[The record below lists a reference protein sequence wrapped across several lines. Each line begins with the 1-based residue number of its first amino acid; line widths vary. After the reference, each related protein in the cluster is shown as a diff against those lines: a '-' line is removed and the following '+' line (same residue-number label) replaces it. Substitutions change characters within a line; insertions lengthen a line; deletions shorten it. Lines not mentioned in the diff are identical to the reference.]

1 MQKLLFIAPH
11 LSTGGL
17 PQYLVKKVELLK
29 QDFEIYLVEWV
40 DCTGGRLVVQR
51 NKLLDLVD
59 SDKFFTLEEDKSELL
74 NIISKINPDIV
85 HLEEIPEYFMDNEV
99 SNQLYSLDRN
109 YFIVE
114 TSHDSSFDTNQKR
127 FFPDKFMFVS
137 NWQIQQYKNVDIP
150 KVLVEYPIE
159 YIDRPNR
166 EEGLKKLGLD
176 PNKKHILHVGLFTP
190 RKNQA
195 EFFEYARALP
205 DYEFHCLGNQAD
217 NFKFYWEPLMKDKP
231 NNLTW
236 WNERTDVD
244 AFYQSMDLFL
254 FTSRGTNNDKET
266 MPLVIR
272 EALSYQ
278 IPQLLYNL
286 PVYLNYFD
294 KFKGINYLDN
304 NSFEKNCEL
313 ISSQLENN
321 SVDKPL
327 EEIFVISTYPI
338 TDSITNTTLDC
349 IKSIKKHGHKVI
361 LTSHCPIP
369 LQLQEA
375 ADYCIY
381 DKNNILTK
389 HTFYSQYWGYNEGYN
404 LFINLRGENNDIY
417 HGPTVYTNYY
427 NGASLASKLGYDK
440 THYVNYDYILT
451 NNNLIE
457 TASSKL
463 NNYDFYFGEHQMG
476 EGKGLYTYYFASNP
490 KKLIQHLPLV
500 NNAFDYDNLKTKY
513 NSDSNSLENVVYYIL
528 NDLNV
533 YKDPNF
539 DELSS
544 QSFDHR
550 DYSRVEYFTILPS
563 NLNNYFSPIVKINN
577 SNDSRIIDYK
587 VYKNSKLVINRNFKV
602 EDKFTFW
609 DLIKFESENIFS
621 IVFDIS
627 DINGNHL
634 DTKQFVV
641 DNYYFE
647 NEIHNNGTFTWK
659 GDITQYD
666 YRPKI
671 KLMHLVTEPN
681 TNEKEIR
688 SIKSVKDFCDYTGIQ
703 YEQRVNKIWK
713 ELPPKDTCNRPDDI
727 QDKPGYYKLAP
738 GHYGCYLAHK
748 NAICAEDNIIYDY
761 VLVFEGDVIIDSDY
775 DELYN
780 ALFKFARI
788 SDQEDIDLIG
798 FGNPTENRNIHG
810 ENVEGVYTH
819 ATPFVPAQ
827 SYLIAKNKVNYIK
840 GKLETLPWDAFDLWL
855 CNVAKIKTGIADKIY
870 TKHLPGFSIVEQE
883 IKTTDNHSPAIF
895 VKE

>member
-1 MQKLLFIAPH
+1 MKKLLYVAPH

-29 QDFEIYLVEWV
+29 QEFEIHLVEWV
-40 DCTGGRLVVQR
+40 DCTGGVLVVTR
-51 NKLLDLVD
+51 NKLVDLVD
-59 SDKFFTLEEDKSELL
+59 PNKFYTLQENKSELL
-74 NIISKINPDIV
+74 DIIDKVKPDII
-85 HLEEIPEYFMDNEV
+85 HLEEIPEFFMD
-99 SNQLYSLDRN
+99 SDIAHKLYTPDRD

-114 TSHDSSFDTNQKR
+114 TSHDSSFDTNQKL

-137 NWQIQQYKNVDIP
+137 DWQINQYKDINIP

-176 PNKKHILHVGLFTP
+176 PNKKHILHIGLFTP

-195 EFFEYARALP
+195 EFFKYAKALP

-231 NNLTW
+231 DNLTW

-244 AFYQSMDLFL
+244 KFYQSMDLFL
-254 FTSRGTNNDKET
+254 FTSRGTANDKET

-294 KFKGINYLDN
+294 KFNTIDYLEFDN
-304 NSFEKNCEL
+304 FDKNCEL
-313 ISSQLENN
+313 IKDTLFPTF
-321 SVDKPL
+321 VDKSQ
-327 EEIFVISTYPI
+327 EEVFVISTYPI
-338 TDSITNTTLDC
+338 TDSIINTTLDC
-349 IKSIKKHGHKVI
+349 VKSIKERGFKVI

-389 HTFYSQYWGYNEGYN
+389 HTFYDQFWEYRVGYNIY
-404 LFINLRGENNDIY
+404 INLRGENNDVY
-417 HGPTVYTNYY
+417 HGPTVYTNIY
-427 NGASLASKLGYDK
+427 NGASLAKDLGYNK
-440 THYVNYDYILT
+440 VHYVNYDYIIS
-451 NNNLIE
+451 NPDLINK
-457 TASSKL
+457 ASQCL
-463 NNYDFYFGEHQMG
+463 NTHDFYFGEHQMG
-476 EGKGLYTYYFASNP
+476 EGKGFQTYYFAANP
-490 KKLIQHLPLV
+490 NKLIQSLPLV
-500 NNAFDYDNLKTKY
+500 NNALEYNELKTKY
-513 NSDSNSLENVVYYIL
+513 NSDSNSLENIFYFIFNNL
-528 NDLNV
+528 ST
-533 YKDPNF
+533 YKEQNF
-539 DELSS
+539 EELSS

-563 NLNNYFSPIVKINN
+563 NLTNYFSPIVKINN

-587 VYKNSKLVINRNFKV
+587 VHKNGKLIIGRNFEI

-609 DLIKFESENIFS
+609 DLIKFETGDVFNI
-621 IVFDIS
+621 IFDIS
-627 DINGNHL
+627 DVSGNYL
-634 DTKQFVV
+634 DTKQFTIN
-641 DNYYFE
+641 DDYFK
-647 NEIHNNGTFTWK
+647 NILHNNGSFTWK

-671 KLMHLVTEPN
+671 KLMHLVTEPD

-688 SIKSVKDFCDYTGIQ
+688 SVKNVKDFCDKTGIK
-703 YEQRVNKIWK
+703 YEQRINKIWT
-713 ELPPKDTCNRPDDI
+713 ETPPWVNCNRPNDI
-727 QDKPGYYKLAP
+727 QDKPGHYKLAP

-748 NAICAEDNIIYDY
+748 NAICAEDNTLYDY
-761 VLVFEGDVIIDSDY
+761 VLVFEGDVIVDSDY
-775 DELYN
+775 NELYN
-780 ALFKFARI
+780 ALFKFDRI
-788 SDQEDIDLIG
+788 SQQEDIDLIG
-798 FGNPTENRNIHG
+798 FGNPTENRDIHG
-810 ENVEGVYTH
+810 DNVEGVYTH

-827 SYLIAKNKVNYIK
+827 SYLITKNKINYIK
-840 GKLETLPWDAFDLWL
+840 EKLETLPWDAFDLWL
-855 CNVAKIKTGIADKIY
+855 CNVAQIKTGIADKIY
-870 TKHLPGFSIVEQE
+870 TKHLPGFSIIEQE
-883 IKTTDNHSPAIF
+883 FKGMDEHSPEIYA
-895 VKE
+895 K